1 VDVILAPL
9 KECEFN
15 EMKSQLKVI
24 EAGFM
29 DTAIIAQNFGAY
41 TIDLKSV
48 IGKNGVIDETG
59 NAMLVDSAKN
69 HKQWAKYIMKIV
81 DNPELIDIMKSNL
94 APMVKETY
102 SAEAVAKKRV
112 EAYLK
117 ILDIER

>member
-1 VDVILAPL
+1 
-9 KECEFN
+9 
-15 EMKSQLKVI
+15 
-24 EAGFM
+24 M
-29 DTAIIAQNFGAY
+29 DTAIIAQDFGAY

>member
-29 DTAIIAQNFGAY
+29 DTAIIAQDFGAY

-69 HKQWAKYIMKIV
+69 HKQWTKYIMKIV